1 MTKQEL
7 KYCEET
13 LRLISELEENWNLYD
28 AKPFKPEFLA
38 QVEKIFPRL
47 NYKPDKILPT
57 GRQTVQ
63 LEYYLYSNTTREIY
77 LEFEIYENKL
87 GILKIIGDNYTKA
100 IEFARCLDIY
110 SHNDLV
116 WLCDIINILVEVT
129 FGKDKKSYDVKE

>member
-7 KYCEET
+7 NYCEEA
-13 LRLISELEENWNLYD
+13 LRIISELDENWNLYG
-28 AKPFKPEFLA
+28 AKPFKPEFLT
-38 QVEKIFPRL
+38 QIGKIFPRL
-47 NYKPDKILPT
+47 NYRPDKILPT

-63 LEYYLYSNTTREIY
+63 LEYYLYPNSNREIY

-87 GILKIIGDNYTKA
+87 GILKMIGDSYAKA
-100 IEFARCLDIY
+100 IEFVQCLNIY

-129 FGKDKKSYDVKE
+129 FGKNKKPCDTKE